1 MWDVLGE
8 NWTKLLARIVIG
20 LAALAWG
27 AAPAG
32 AGETIAVQLN
42 GVEPPLLRAMTG
54 ERVDFVNRTGRLVH
68 VQFAGDDGRQHE
80 VVQILGTATIWAV
93 FHRPGKHPYEVHV
106 VVDGRERALRGLVEV
121 AEGAQRA
128 VEPPA
133 CGVTVMGVC
142 IER

>member
-27 AAPAG
+27 AAPASG
-32 AGETIAVQLN
+32 DETVVVRPDGIEPAV
-42 GVEPPLLRAMTG
+42 LRTTTG

-68 VQFAGDDGRQHE
+68 VQFAGDGRQHE
-80 VVQILGTATIWAV
+80 VVQIPGPATIWAV

-121 AEGAQRA
+121 AENAQRA
-128 VEPPA
+128 VDPPS

>member
-1 MWDVLGE
+1 MWDVVGA
-8 NWTKLLARIVIG
+8 NRTKRFARIVIG

-27 AAPAG
+27 AAPAS

-42 GVEPPLLRAMTG
+42 GVEPPVLRAVTG
-54 ERVDFVNRTGRLVH
+54 ERVDFVNRTARPVH
-68 VQFAGDDGRQHE
+68 VQFTDHRSRHE
-80 VVQILGTATIWAV
+80 VVQIPRTGTIWAV

-106 VVDGRERALRGLVEV
+106 VVDGRERTLRGLVEV
-121 AEGAQRA
+121 AEAAPRP
-128 VEPPA
+128 VDPPA